1 MGYYLGYYLGY
12 YMGYYMGYG
21 GPVGVSGWG
30 GPADT
35 PVCCRRWERC
45 FALRLDDSSTLPAT
59 TWATSWVRS
68 ISAAWMR
75 RSVGRVAGG
84 VAPAE
89 MPAATGHA
97 LAL

>member
-1 MGYYLGYYLGY
+1 MTTSTLPAGCSGGRMLDPVRRCRLMGYYLGY

-30 GPADT
+30 GPAGT

-59 TWATSWVRS
+59 TWVFDDH
-68 ISAAWMR
+68 
-75 RSVGRVAGG
+75 GLLLG
-84 VAPAE
+84 
-89 MPAATGHA
+89 
-97 LAL
+97 